1 MYYLWRNSNYIAL
14 QGVTYCVN
22 FLQIQ
27 KKRNAI
33 IRAQYTDY
41 IKYLN
46 ENQELSLFEFDQKAL
61 GGKGGYCM
69 AFFLNDD

>member
-14 QGVTYCVN
+14 QGVTYCAN
-22 FLQIQ
+22 FLKIQ

-33 IRAQYTDY
+33 LRAQYTDQ
-41 IKYLN
+41 IEYLN
-46 ENQELSLFEFDQKAL
+46 ENQELSSYKFDQDAL

-69 AFFLNDD
+69 AFFLRDD